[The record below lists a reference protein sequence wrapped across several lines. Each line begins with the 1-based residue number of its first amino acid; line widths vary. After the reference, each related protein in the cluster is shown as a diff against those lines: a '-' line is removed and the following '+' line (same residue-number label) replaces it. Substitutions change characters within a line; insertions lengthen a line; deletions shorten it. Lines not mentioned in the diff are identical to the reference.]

1 VIDLG
6 WSGEVPGLIAEH
18 YGSKPADKYV
28 NIALWVDALRRAQ
41 QREQESWTDLSR
53 LSPRLGQPSQA
64 DRSAAKGALIDASRD
79 LLHVS
84 WAIGH
89 LAKHAR
95 ELRINADLS
104 ELEGARS
111 AKDVCDRAHGY
122 SLKEHQQAL
131 AGGRLVTG
139 EQLITP

>member
-18 YGSKPADKYV
+18 YGTKRADKYV

-64 DRSAAKGALIDASRD
+64 DWSEAKGALIDASRD
-79 LLHVS
+79 LLHVN
-84 WAIGH
+84 WATSH

-95 ELRINADLS
+95 ELRIEADLS
-104 ELEGARS
+104 ELEGVKS
-111 AKDVCDRAHGY
+111 AEDVCDRAHGY
-122 SLKEHQQAL
+122 SLKEHQQAH
-131 AGGRLVTG
+131 ARGRLVTG